1 MRAFDGRLV
10 FTGEATATMG
20 REDHEAYFN
29 YTDYERNALRTIR
42 LSLGALWQPADRV
55 AFVGGDWRTST
66 TPARRRGTSVWPF
79 REHRFDLQAGRI
91 PPVFGAFGR
100 RVYSSDR
107 FLIGYPL
114 TYQHLTSLRADSVPA
129 NADDLLFRAAA
140 GGDRASRS
148 APSSQARAFR

>member
-55 AFVGGDWRTST
+55 AFVGELRLED
-66 TPARRRGTSVWPF
+66 
-79 REHRFDLQAGRI
+79 FDDAG
-91 PPVFGAFGR
+91 A
-100 RVYSSDR
+100 Y
-107 FLIGYPL
+107 
-114 TYQHLTSLRADSVPA
+114 
-129 NADDLLFRAAA
+129 AA
-140 GGDRASRS
+140 
-148 APSSQARAFR
+148 